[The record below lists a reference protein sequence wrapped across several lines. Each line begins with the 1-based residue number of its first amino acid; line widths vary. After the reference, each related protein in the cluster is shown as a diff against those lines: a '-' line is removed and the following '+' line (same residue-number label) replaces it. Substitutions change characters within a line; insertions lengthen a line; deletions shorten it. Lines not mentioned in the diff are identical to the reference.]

1 MRSLP
6 WNTSPWPGAAAG
18 LLLLLAGVCAS
29 CSRGSGSITQRQPSD
44 YAVYAAVLRAHFM
57 APPADA
63 HGDGEPRV
71 CEITEPVNQL
81 RIVRET
87 MLRRRPG
94 RSRDSALARELSP
107 RAAPLLATLRALSA
121 RPARSLDPDSFAL
134 AVPVVVASAQDGRG
148 IGSPITLSRVAY
160 SPDGTDA
167 LVLAVKPCNGARE
180 LGMEPDSDEAEQ
192 GQSVLV
198 ALHRQRDAWVVRE
211 EVYLTRE

>member
-1 MRSLP
+1 
-6 WNTSPWPGAAAG
+6 
-18 LLLLLAGVCAS
+18 
-29 CSRGSGSITQRQPSD
+29 
-44 YAVYAAVLRAHFM
+44 VYAAVLRAYFV

-71 CEITEPVNQL
+71 CEITEPVDQL

-87 MLRRRPG
+87 MLRRRSG

-107 RAAPLLATLRALSA
+107 RAASLLATLRALSA

-134 AVPVVVASAQDGRG
+134 AVPVVVVASAQDGRG

-160 SPDGTDA
+160 SPDGSDA

-180 LGMEPDSDEAEQ
+180 LGMEPDSDEADQ
-192 GQSVLV
+192 GQSILV
-198 ALHRQRDAWVVRE
+198 ALHRQRGAWVVRE
-211 EVYLTRE
+211 EVYLTPE